1 MTHLVIDE
9 AEVFEMGVDLSI
21 DYGFRV
27 RMRHDLAVIP
37 KLVLKLGCEKSSR
50 VVGRL
55 VKSE

>member
-1 MTHLVIDE
+1 
-9 AEVFEMGVDLSI
+9 MGVDLAI

-55 VKSE
+55 VRSE